1 MINRKAKGSRNE
13 KKTET
18 YFLMNHGFTLWE
30 RAKPSKFNSV
40 DLFGL
45 WDHIGVAEEH
55 ASFEVESIDSKK
67 EKMLMTFV
75 PGDLIFIQ
83 TKSNRKESRNAM
95 VDHIGFPINQHKLLV
110 VWIDR
115 KEEPRLISLNK

>member
-1 MINRKAKGSRNE
+1 MINRKLKGSKNE

-18 YFLMNHGFTLWE
+18 YFAEKHGFIKWE
-30 RAKPSKFNSV
+30 RAKVSKFNSV

-45 WDHIGVAEEH
+45 WDHIGVAEEY

-67 EKMLMTFV
+67 DKMLMTFV

-83 TKSNRKESRNAM
+83 TKTNHKQSRNAM
-95 VDHIGFPINQHKLLV
+95 ADHIAFPVNQHKLLV

>member
-1 MINRKAKGSRNE
+1 MINRSAKGKRNE

-18 YFLMNHGFTLWE
+18 YFMMNHSFTKWE
-30 RAKPSKFNSV
+30 RAKASKFNSV

-55 ASFEVESIDSKK
+55 AFFEAESIDDKK
-67 EKMLMTFV
+67 VKIPMMFV

-83 TKSNRKESRNAM
+83 TKTNKKESRNAM
-95 VDHIGFPINQHKLLV
+95 REHIDFKVNQHKLLV

-115 KEEPRLISLNK
+115 KDEPRIISLNE

>member
-1 MINRKAKGSRNE
+1 MINRTAKGKRNE
-13 KKTET
+13 KKTED
-18 YFLMNHGFTLWE
+18 YFMFNHGFIEWE
-30 RAKPSKFNSV
+30 RAKASKFNSV

-55 ASFEVESIDSKK
+55 SFFEAESIDNKK
-67 EKMLMTFV
+67 IKIPMMFV

-83 TKSNRKESRNAM
+83 TKTNQKQSRNAM
-95 VDHIGFPINQHKLLV
+95 EKHIGFKVNQHKILV

-115 KEEPRLISLNK
+115 VTEPRIISLNE